1 LALDRENRIS
11 DLPEMHVDFEKHTVR
26 FEAYDPDRKEWT
38 PRPPPTRIIVR
49 EEINKGEDR
58 GYETF
63 LNEQGCEY
71 LKMYLEDRMT
81 LKPYRA

>member
-1 LALDRENRIS
+1 
-11 DLPEMHVDFEKHTVR
+11 MHVDFEKHTVR
-26 FEAYDPDRKEWT
+26 FEAYEPDRKEWT

-63 LNEQGCEY
+63 LKSKSWFQFARLTRSTN
-71 LKMYLEDRMT
+71 T
-81 LKPYRA
+81 

>member
-1 LALDRENRIS
+1 
-11 DLPEMHVDFEKHTVR
+11 MHVDFEKHTVR

-63 LNEQGCEY
+63 LKSKSWFQFAGLTRSTN
-71 LKMYLEDRMT
+71 T
-81 LKPYRA
+81 